1 MELQKKFKDKKVLI
15 TGHTGFKGAWLTQIM
30 IDSGAK
36 VSGYS
41 VAPNTDP
48 SLFEALELA
57 GKIENNIADIRDLR
71 KLNEVVAKFKPDII
85 FHLAAQPIVRDS
97 YDNPVYT
104 YETNV
109 MGTVNVLEAMRL
121 NKIPTGVMIT
131 TDKVYK
137 NFEKDIAYK
146 EEDQLGGY
154 DPYSN
159 SKACADLVIS
169 SYIDSFF
176 NPKDY
181 KTKHNTLIASARAG
195 NVVGGGD
202 WAKDRLVPDAIK
214 AFLVNNDDLVIRS
227 PKAIRPWQHV
237 LEPLYGYILLA
248 AHLSN
253 EEVDKVG
260 AWNFGPND
268 EDMQEVEKVL
278 GMLTGHLKQGR
289 YVVEEDKGKH
299 EAKLLKLDNTKA
311 RSELGWIPK
320 YDLSKTIKETAEW
333 YEVFHLENGDIKKFT
348 TNQIETYFSNN

>member
-1 MELQKKFKDKKVLI
+1 MAIREFFKDKKILM

-30 IDSGAK
+30 LDFGAK
-36 VSGYS
+36 VCGYS
-41 VAPNTDP
+41 LAPNTAP
-48 SLFEALELA
+48 NLYEVLELA
-57 GKIENNIADIRDLR
+57 TKIDNNIADIRDLN
-71 KLNEVVAKFKPDII
+71 KFNKVVKRFKPDII

-121 NKIPTGVMIT
+121 NKVPAGVMIT
-131 TDKVYK
+131 TDKVYR
-137 NFEKDIAYK
+137 NVEKDIAYK
-146 EEDQLGGY
+146 EGDQLGGY

-159 SKACADLVIS
+159 SKACADLVVS

-181 KTKHNTLIASARAG
+181 KIKHNTLVASVRAG

-214 AFLVNNDDLVIRS
+214 AFLVNKEDLVIRS
-227 PKAIRPWQHV
+227 PRAIRPWQHV

-248 AHLSN
+248 MHLSS

-278 GMLTGHLKQGR
+278 QLLTKYLKHGK
-289 YVVEEDKGKH
+289 YVVEDDKNKH
-299 EAKLLKLDNTKA
+299 EASLLKIDNTKA
-311 RSELGWIPK
+311 QTELNWLPK

-333 YEVFHLENGDIKKFT
+333 YEVFYLNKRDIKKFT
-348 TNQIETYFSNN
+348 SNQIEAYFSNN